1 MMRATLSLLVALC
14 RLASADDCALDHE
27 KVCMEACY
35 PNEGENV
42 DEDCCAERKY
52 AYCAEGYRLIK
63 NNQECYEQGEIVAYK
78 TCCVPCDGAGEDGCD
93 NGPGDEW
100 LENEDNECPDHVLR
114 FIIWI
119 LFVIIFITL
128 CGCSWTYVVLT
139 LCNYPKLGSGEPLCC
154 ANCCSPPVWFKINI
168 GLALSN
174 LILFIIL
181 CFVEAPWWPDLVCYL
196 FMMIATAVAAG
207 LLKSKQASWDRANA
221 GHVVDGRP
229 VQMGSVVVG
238 QPPMAQVVVGR
249 SLPVGKP

>member
-1 MMRATLSLLVALC
+1 
-14 RLASADDCALDHE
+14 
-27 KVCMEACY
+27 MEACY

-128 CGCSWTYVVLT
+128 CGCSWTYFVLT

-249 SLPVGKP
+249 SFPVGKP